1 MSAKDP
7 RTVPYFSDQDYAPLR
22 FECNL
27 LSQPSNSTSDQG
39 DKNKKYAL
47 RLVLT
52 INKRDRYDQ
61 IVETL
66 TLAAGDAQTGA
77 GGPVSCSIPGF
88 GGAQTHSS
96 LMRVGI
102 WLRVEWAHNIN
113 DAARVVEKKVE
124 RRELSLID
132 EAEDGEEGSSDED
145 SEDDFEDGD
154 AATPLAP
161 TLADPLDLMAPEL
174 APEPAPE
181 SHRQT
186 APHLSRSST
195 MPVGGGMMEPE
206 SGLDLVRSA
215 SERIELGRTTSGRDL
230 GDIISISSRSGANIS
245 RARSE
250 RMGMKVN
257 PPKKS
262 VPILGLKPWDASRA
276 KSAPMHLD
284 LQISK
289 ELSTLDWSPGPN
301 GPRRPLPGASSAPTG
316 GWRLGA
322 EPEPE
327 QEAEPGKAAASE
339 RWLSARDHVMARV
352 ACVSDGADA
361 FDPDLR
367 SRSPSPRGGREP
379 VRQLWRDAAGVD

>member
-113 DAARVVEKKVE
+113 DAALVCPITLRYRYLRHPPWPFAKKQAI
-124 RRELSLID
+124 LH
-132 EAEDGEEGSSDED
+132 
-145 SEDDFEDGD
+145 
-154 AATPLAP
+154 ATYSQ
-161 TLADPLDLMAPEL
+161 TL
-174 APEPAPE
+174 
-181 SHRQT
+181 
-186 APHLSRSST
+186 
-195 MPVGGGMMEPE
+195 G
-206 SGLDLVRSA
+206 
-215 SERIELGRTTSGRDL
+215 
-230 GDIISISSRSGANIS
+230 
-245 RARSE
+245 
-250 RMGMKVN
+250 
-257 PPKKS
+257 
-262 VPILGLKPWDASRA
+262 KP
-276 KSAPMHLD
+276 
-284 LQISK
+284 
-289 ELSTLDWSPGPN
+289 
-301 GPRRPLPGASSAPTG
+301 
-316 GWRLGA
+316 
-322 EPEPE
+322 
-327 QEAEPGKAAASE
+327 
-339 RWLSARDHVMARV
+339 
-352 ACVSDGADA
+352 
-361 FDPDLR
+361 
-367 SRSPSPRGGREP
+367 
-379 VRQLWRDAAGVD
+379 